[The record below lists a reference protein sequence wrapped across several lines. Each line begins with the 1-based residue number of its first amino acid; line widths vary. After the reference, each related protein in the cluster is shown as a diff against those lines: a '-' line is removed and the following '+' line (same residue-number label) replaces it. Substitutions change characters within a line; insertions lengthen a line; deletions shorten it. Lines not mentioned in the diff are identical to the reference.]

1 MGHTL
6 ACFVDRDLITT
17 FMIALKVP
25 LISNWRETTLKKY
38 VQLVF
43 FSFSNMSGGKG
54 DSIDI

>member
-6 ACFVDRDLITT
+6 ACFVDRDCISTLI
-17 FMIALKVP
+17 IALKVP
-25 LISNWRETTLKKY
+25 LISNWRKTTLKKY

-54 DSIDI
+54 DNIDI